1 MAAGIDKD
9 TLQRLI
15 ALGQRKGRL
24 SPEDLLTGLPVDRMS
39 AEDIALVVLE
49 IEEAGVPVEVEET
62 LAMLARPGKRPSMPV
77 PVAPL
82 PPLPPPPSGEARLAP
97 QPIAARAPAAAEAPA
112 RVSTDAAAKRAEVN
126 RIVAL
131 AGLAT
136 LLILGLGVLVL
147 GR

>member
-9 TLQRLI
+9 TLERLI

-62 LAMLARPGKRPSMPV
+62 LAMLARPGERPSMPV

-82 PPLPPPPSGEARLAP
+82 PPLPPPPGGEARLAP
-97 QPIAARAPAAAEAPA
+97 QPIAAQAPAAAEAPA
-112 RVSTDAAAKRAEVN
+112 RVSTDAAAERAEVN

>member
-62 LAMLARPGKRPSMPV
+62 LAMLARPGERPSMPV

-82 PPLPPPPSGEARLAP
+82 PRSHLRPAARPGWRLSRSPPGRRPPPRRPRGSPPTRPRSAP
-97 QPIAARAPAAAEAPA
+97 R
-112 RVSTDAAAKRAEVN
+112 
-126 RIVAL
+126 
-131 AGLAT
+131 
-136 LLILGLGVLVL
+136 
-147 GR
+147 